1 MSIGLQQ
8 VFDNIYDVKNIDDV
22 DDIYKIDN
30 MTIFTTLMSMMKST
44 I

>member
-1 MSIGLQQ
+1 MSVGLQQ
-8 VFDNIYDVKNIDDV
+8 VFDNIYDVKNIEEV

-30 MTIFTTLMSMMKST
+30 MTIFTTLMSMKKST